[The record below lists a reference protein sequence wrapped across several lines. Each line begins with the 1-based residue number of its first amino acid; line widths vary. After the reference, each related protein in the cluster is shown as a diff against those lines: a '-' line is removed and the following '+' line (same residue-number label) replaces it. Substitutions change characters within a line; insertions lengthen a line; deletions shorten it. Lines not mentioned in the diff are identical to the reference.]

1 MVPQPNEIYKHF
13 KGKLYRI
20 VTLAI
25 HTETKEEMVVY
36 QALYGEYQIFVRP
49 LAMFM
54 EPVDREKYPKV
65 QQKMRFERVEEIV
78 LIENQPKQYENENA
92 LQNKMKDKKLSDIR
106 SLQDKKESELK
117 ASKNEC
123 QEEKIEMKWKNSE
136 EDIVSKEEVFPKD
149 KENQSEIEYKQ
160 ETQSLSEME
169 NGKTE
174 DGFSLDPM
182 LEAFLDADD
191 YGERLNILRR
201 LEHRITDSMIN
212 TMAVVMDITIPEGN
226 IQDRYDALKSC
237 LLTLERYECNR
248 LIY

>member
-13 KGKLYRI
+13 KGNLYRI

-25 HTETKEEMVVY
+25 HTETKEQMIVY

-54 EPVDREKYPKV
+54 EPVDKEKYPKV

-78 LIENQPKQYENENA
+78 LIESQPKQYEDENT
-92 LQNKMKDKKLSDIR
+92 LQNQMENKKLSDIE
-106 SLQDKKESELK
+106 SLQNQKESGLKEAKKE
-117 ASKNEC
+117 C
-123 QEEKIEMKWKNSE
+123 PEEKIEMTWKNSE
-136 EDIVSKEEVFPKD
+136 EDILSKEEVFPKD
-149 KENQSEIEYKQ
+149 KEKQLEIEYKQ

-169 NGKTE
+169 NGETE
-174 DGFSLDPM
+174 ESFGLDPM

-191 YGERLNILRR
+191 YRERLNILRL
-201 LEHRITDSMIN
+201 LEHRITDGMIN
-212 TMAVVMDITIPEGN
+212 TMAVVMDITIPEGK

-248 LIY
+248 LVR

>member
-54 EPVDREKYPKV
+54 EPVDKEKYPKV

-78 LIENQPKQYENENA
+78 LIESQPKQHEDENT
-92 LQNKMKDKKLSDIR
+92 LQNKGQNKQLSDIE
-106 SLQDKKESELK
+106 SLQNPKESELK
-117 ASKNEC
+117 ASKKEC
-123 QEEKIEMKWKNSE
+123 QEEKSEMTWKNSE
-136 EDIVSKEEVFPKD
+136 E
-149 KENQSEIEYKQ
+149 
-160 ETQSLSEME
+160 
-169 NGKTE
+169 
-174 DGFSLDPM
+174 GFCLDPM

-191 YGERLNILRR
+191 YGERLNILRM